1 MDLDNFINNLN
12 ADLERQMQ
20 ELTNSVNSFVGGT
33 GVPMQTTPSQSVT
46 DMVQDT
52 MFCPECGARIPVGS
66 KFCGQC
72 GTRIEEPMEQTNAE
86 ATEPT
91 VPDAKRFI
99 MVQIRMENVK
109 CYDIPNVPEMDEL
122 WEYYE
127 DELTEYG
134 LEPEDNVAC
143 NLADVVRAIG
153 VETLGNEY
161 SNGPMHYPTSLA
173 QIYVCYD
180 RTHDE
185 WYEYDEEKRTDEF
198 DGYDMDFVPEEHE
211 ILEDGI
217 TFIGTQPPC
226 SNCFALYLNE
236 GEDFDLS
243 LLSVRH
249 GWKNGSMLIATYN
262 DEELEFLGM
271 GVGDEDNDYFEEV
284 KCYLDGEFID
294 IDY

>member
-72 GTRIEEPMEQTNAE
+72 GTHIEEPMEQTNAG
-86 ATEPT
+86 ATEPA
-91 VPDAKRFI
+91 VSDAKRFI
-99 MVQIRMENVK
+99 MIQICMENVR
-109 CYDIPNVPEMDEL
+109 CYDIPDVPEMDEL

-143 NLADVVRAIG
+143 NLADVIHAIG

-185 WYEYDEEKRTDEF
+185 WYEYDEEKKIDEF
-198 DGYDMDFVPEEHE
+198 DGFDVDFSPEEHE
-211 ILEDGI
+211 IIEDGI

-236 GEDFDLS
+236 GEEFDLS
-243 LLSVRH
+243 LLSVSH
-249 GWKNGSMLIATYN
+249 GWKDGSMLIATYN